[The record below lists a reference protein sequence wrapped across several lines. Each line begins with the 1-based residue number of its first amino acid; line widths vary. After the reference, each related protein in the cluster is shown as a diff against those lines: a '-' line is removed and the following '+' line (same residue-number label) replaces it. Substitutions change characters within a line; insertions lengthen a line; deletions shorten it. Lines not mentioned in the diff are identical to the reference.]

1 MLKDISKKLTMK
13 KSFFVTQLEG
23 FFNAITQEYQELIHQ
38 KEVENSLL
46 EEKIRKLEKD
56 VENLVKIRHE
66 LNETVTS
73 LKAQC
78 AHLEERIETQRTQS
92 DDERYRNLLEENRKL
107 RTKLKTYE
115 ESDIKTLKAQV
126 EKLKKALQKGAGT
139 YQENLAS
146 QQTEAMIEAISKTL
160 KKQKE
165 E

>member
-56 VENLVKIRHE
+56 VENLVAIRHR
-66 LNETVTS
+66 LNETVAS

-78 AHLEERIETQRTQS
+78 THLEERLETQRAQS
-92 DDERYRNLLEENRKL
+92 DDERYRKLLEENRN
-107 RTKLKTYE
+107 LKTQLRKYE
-115 ESDIKTLKAQV
+115 ESDIETLRAQV
-126 EKLKKALQKGAGT
+126 EKLKNALQKGAGT

-160 KKQKE
+160 KKSKKQ
-165 E
+165 